1 MVKRVGSFQGTGREG
16 GAETAPSAGR
26 ERAAEDAGGRGEE
39 GEGEGA
45 EGIARGGTEP
55 HTQNSRKT
63 GENSQGSLIR
73 LLLPS
78 LSHQPSYST
87 SYL

>member
-1 MVKRVGSFQGTGREG
+1 MGLFQGTGREG
-16 GAETAPSAGR
+16 GAETAPPAGG

-55 HTQNSRKT
+55 HTQNPRKT
-63 GENSQGSLIR
+63 GEKSQGSLIR

-78 LSHQPSYST
+78 LSHQPS
-87 SYL
+87 